1 VLEVLESE
9 HVALEVHRFANLS
22 YTAQFAQKK
31 GLTMKE
37 VADVIAFD
45 KQDVAKELLENPF
58 KRKPKLAN
66 KYGPRSRFSDGEW
79 PVFYSAVGRT
89 TAQLESAHHY
99 GRKAAGDRE
108 ARRGV
113 YYSIVR
119 CNFAGRVIDLQPKL
133 LEWPNL
139 VAEDYAFCVQLGL
152 EAQTLRLDGFLGP
165 SARNPGGVTVPA
177 FVATTLSNPAI
188 EATAKL
194 TFDAA
199 TNVAGLP
206 SGLSATSQQS
216 SAPIQL
222 PPRPMI
228 WS

>member
-9 HVALEVHRFANLS
+9 HIAREVHRFANLS
-22 YTAQFAQKK
+22 FTAQFAEIK
-31 GLTMKE
+31 GLTMEE

-45 KQDVAKELLENPF
+45 QEDVVKELLESPF

-66 KYGPRSRFSDGEW
+66 RYGPRSRFSDGEW
-79 PVFYSAVGRT
+79 PVFYAAIGRP

-119 CNFAGRVIDLQPKL
+119 CNFEGRVIDLRPKL

-139 VAEDYAFCVQLGL
+139 VSEDYAFCVQLGL
-152 EAQTLRLDGFLGP
+152 EAQTLRLDGFLAP
-165 SARNPGGVTVPA
+165 SSRNPGGTTAPA
-177 FVATTLSNPAI
+177 FVATTLSYPSI
-188 EATAKL
+188 VATVKL
-194 TFDAA
+194 TFDAV
-199 TNVAGLP
+199 TNVAAIEIIE
-206 SGLSATSQQS
+206 AT
-216 SAPIQL
+216 
-222 PPRPMI
+222 
-228 WS
+228 